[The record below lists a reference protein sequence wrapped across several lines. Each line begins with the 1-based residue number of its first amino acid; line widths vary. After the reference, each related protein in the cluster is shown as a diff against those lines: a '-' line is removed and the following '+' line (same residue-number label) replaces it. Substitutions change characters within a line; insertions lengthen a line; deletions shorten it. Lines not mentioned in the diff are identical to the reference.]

1 MIDGEAH
8 EVGGAS
14 LVIRPNRSLPVAG
27 IVALFAALSASALT
41 VGVGFT
47 LAGAWMVLPFAVL
60 EVALVAAVCYWF
72 YRHLDDC
79 ELVVIEP
86 ERVRLTRRRGT
97 RVTHHEFP
105 RPWVRVILEDSDRQ
119 APARLVLAACGR
131 HVPLGD
137 DLDAAARAAAARE
150 LRRLL
155 REAAPPWSAG
165 VQSFRI

>member
-1 MIDGEAH
+1 VIAGQAH

-27 IVALFAALSASALT
+27 ILALFAVLSTLALT

-47 LAGAWMVLPFAVL
+47 LAGAWMVLPFAGLEIVL
-60 EVALVAAVCYWF
+60 VGALCCWF

-86 ERVRLTRRRGT
+86 HRVRVLRRRGT
-97 RVTHHEFP
+97 EVTHHEFP
-105 RPWVRVILEDSDRQ
+105 RPWVRLILEEAGAG
-119 APARLVLAACGR
+119 APPRLAIGAHGRLVPLA
-131 HVPLGD
+131 D
-137 DLDAAARAAAARE
+137 DLGPEARAAVAGE

-155 REAAPPWSAG
+155 REAQPQAG
-165 VQSFRI
+165 A